1 MFASIMRPQ
10 ECGLFV
16 FFWGKVVMIMNDREK
31 QAINELKQLANNLM
45 SDWPSTRNQQKAFVL
60 AYLAKGFIN
69 ASDAV
74 REAGFKTKLPNQQAS
89 KMLTGVVSTTYNY
102 QHIPP
107 VVKELERAYHD
118 RLEELSIMT
127 ATELMQYWSKGA
139 RGELQD
145 YALVG
150 LGQGEQE
157 IREVPMDQKTR
168 LAFSQTLAR
177 SLGVDKQ
184 KIEVDATVTTNKL
197 DGILAQLE
205 GDSS

>member
-1 MFASIMRPQ
+1 M
-10 ECGLFV
+10 
-16 FFWGKVVMIMNDREK
+16 KDREK

-45 SDWPSTRNQQKAFVL
+45 SDWPPSRNRQKSFVL
-60 AYLAKGFIN
+60 AYMANGFQNATQAAK
-69 ASDAV
+69 
-74 REAGFKTKLPNQQAS
+74 EAGFSEKTARITAH
-89 KMLTGVVSTTYNY
+89 KMLAGTNKFL
-102 QHIPP
+102 HIPP
-107 VVKELERAYHD
+107 VIKKLENAYHD

-205 GDSS
+205 VDSP

>member
-1 MFASIMRPQ
+1 
-10 ECGLFV
+10 
-16 FFWGKVVMIMNDREK
+16 MNDREK
-31 QAINELKQLANNLM
+31 QAINELKQLANDLM
-45 SDWPSTRNQQKAFVL
+45 SDWPDSRNRQKSFVL
-60 AYLAKGFIN
+60 AYMANGFQNATQAAK
-69 ASDAV
+69 
-74 REAGFKTKLPNQQAS
+74 EAGFSEKNANKQSSN
-89 KMLTGVVSTTYNY
+89 MLAGIDKYR
-102 QHIPP
+102 HIPP
-107 VVKELERAYHD
+107 VIEKLEKAYHS

-157 IREVPMDQKTR
+157 IREIPMDQKTR

-184 KIEVDATVTTNKL
+184 KIEIDANVTTNKL

-205 GDSS
+205 DDSS